1 MGDLSTTK
9 VPPCS
14 LWACRPLGVYVGLA
28 FKALKAAGDTP
39 KGERMAYRK
48 HAHKSDV
55 TINVVKGHR
64 QAELMP
70 CFGEQNQS
78 MCNMQLGIQSQT

>member
-1 MGDLSTTK
+1 M
-9 VPPCS
+9 
-14 LWACRPLGVYVGLA
+14 GLA

-39 KGERMAYRK
+39 KGERMAYRR
-48 HAHKSDV
+48 HAQKSDV
-55 TINVVKGHR
+55 TINAVEGDR

-70 CFGEQNQS
+70 CFGEQIQS